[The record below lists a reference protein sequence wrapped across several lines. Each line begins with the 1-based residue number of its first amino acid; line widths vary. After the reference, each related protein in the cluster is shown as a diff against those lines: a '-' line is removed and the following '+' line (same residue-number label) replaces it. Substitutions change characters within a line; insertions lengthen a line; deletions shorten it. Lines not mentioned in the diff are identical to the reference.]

1 VIDQPIELPTLA
13 ENIDKNNL
21 EMVFFRNM
29 EFGSKKIIIFCSEKK
44 REFKLRHLADE
55 RTLTQKITKKLRQKL
70 DFIKFS

>member
-1 VIDQPIELPTLA
+1 M
-13 ENIDKNNL
+13 NL
-21 EMVFFRNM
+21 GARRL
-29 EFGSKKIIIFCSEKK
+29 SSFCSEKK